1 MIKHIDISAVKRG
14 EEVDEKLAKYIQKKI
29 GKLDRKFKKADRLNT
44 RADVK
49 LQETTGKG
57 GKKCICEVIL
67 HSPGV
72 KLTAK
77 ESTPNMYAS
86 VDVVES
92 KLQNQIK
99 KHNEKANIG
108 MDKHQ
113 KTKTRRAL
121 GKIFSRRQNDSE
133 IS

>member
-1 MIKHIDISAVKRG
+1 MYLRG
-14 EEVDEKLAKYIQKKI
+14 YFACPW
-29 GKLDRKFKKADRLNT
+29 F
-44 RADVK
+44 
-49 LQETTGKG
+49 
-57 GKKCICEVIL
+57 
-67 HSPGV
+67 
-72 KLTAK
+72 
-77 ESTPNMYAS
+77 AS

-121 GKIFSRRQNDSE
+121 GKLFSRRQKPD